1 LLAHAYLPSAAGL
14 CANVLRPAR
23 AAAIKATVATRSR
36 SGQGYHCRRKPLRWC
51 GDAARSWPTPLGSD
65 QTNTAATSSPYGR
78 ELGLC
83 GLVGYRATKPVRQKR
98 EPEQSAKRPQ
108 HRKPLNAERL
118 IIATVW
124 IWIRND
130 QLETIQGHIRAFRF
144 GSRLKIAYLLD
155 KQTFTPKHLLPNDG
169 TLS

>member
-1 LLAHAYLPSAAGL
+1 
-14 CANVLRPAR
+14 LRQR
-23 AAAIKATVATRSR
+23 AAPCPCSCDQGH
-36 SGQGYHCRRKPLRWC
+36 SGDPITIRPRLSLPPKTASLVRRC

-78 ELGLC
+78 ELGLR
-83 GLVGYRATKPVRQKR
+83 GLVGYRATTPVRQKR